1 METKTKKLV
10 TAALFA
16 ALACVATMII
26 KFPSPLKGYLNI
38 GDCIVLLCGWM
49 LSPVYGFVAAGLGS
63 GLADLL
69 SGYLVYAPAT
79 FIIKGLMALITCY
92 TFKLIRKSLGHNLPA
107 RIVSGI
113 LAEIIMVLGYYVFEG
128 FMYGFIASAV
138 NIPANAIQGIV
149 GLILGT
155 ILIKAFEKSKITI
168 E

>member
-1 METKTKKLV
+1 
-10 TAALFA
+10 
-16 ALACVATMII
+16 
-26 KFPSPLKGYLNI
+26 
-38 GDCIVLLCGWM
+38 
-49 LSPVYGFVAAGLGS
+49 
-63 GLADLL
+63 
-69 SGYLVYAPAT
+69 
-79 FIIKGLMALITCY
+79 MALIACY

-155 ILIKAFEKSKITI
+155 ILIKAFEKSKNYRIRLSHNHFYQCFAVIRLIRSDITSKNDDRL
-168 E
+168 

>member
-49 LSPVYGFVAAGLGS
+49 LSLGS

-79 FIIKGLMALITCY
+79 FIIKGLMALIACY

>member
-79 FIIKGLMALITCY
+79 FIIKGLMALIACY
-92 TFKLIRKSLGHNLPA
+92 TFKLIHKSLGHNLPA